1 MRRFPGLFAVTAVCT
16 VVAITSCGASGAPT
30 RTGTN
35 SPQATQA
42 QVPTLSSTPPPSTTA
57 APTAS
62 ELLRVAGLVYPPCT
76 PSTCAGSSTF
86 TTCDAASAEETD
98 VFADCPLTPTLEIQL
113 RDDVGASP
121 SAPDPLGGG
130 QDPEWTAERFSA
142 APSATGG
149 VVEATLG
156 VGTASER
163 LRPGHDR
170 AGQSTARQRPL
181 LHSVGAGRRRRDGT
195 RVARAC
201 RMPLLSHH
209 ASRNNS
215 IHQARFRA
223 HTARREHGLM
233 RNRREGEIRT
243 PDLAVPNRA
252 L

>member
-163 LRPGHDR
+163 LDLVMIVQGSQLLVNDLYCTASGPDGGDAMAPGW
-170 AGQSTARQRPL
+170 L
-181 LHSVGAGRRRRDGT
+181 
-195 RVARAC
+195 ARAAC
-201 RMPLLSHH
+201 PS
-209 ASRNNS
+209 
-215 IHQARFRA
+215 
-223 HTARREHGLM
+223 
-233 RNRREGEIRT
+233 
-243 PDLAVPNRA
+243 
-252 L
+252 